1 MNKYIELYIYIHKF
15 ISIQLY
21 KKSLKKYTW
30 TIKTKH
36 KY

>member
-21 KKSLKKYTW
+21 KKKFKKVYMDN
-30 TIKTKH
+30 KN
-36 KY
+36 